1 MTNLREWHEKSKRIE
16 RMLSLLQ
23 LMAADAL
30 LYKDDHPK
38 FQATLERVK
47 NAINQTIANINHI
60 ELKIVQNDLIY
71 DNLPLQNHL
80 MTTETFR
87 QSMLE
92 RGIESLIFTP
102 GITGEELLEYAH
114 FMRLSFTELR
124 RIGNLSKY
132 FRDKGLTHIRI
143 ARLVDMRMTGASEN
157 FVGLPMLLKNL
168 HNFRKENLHIIEDM
182 HKEARVA
189 RVLDID
195 AAQYIVE
202 QCLSQSA
209 ESSVT
214 LLALNA
220 VRSADSYTST
230 HSLNTCILSICF
242 ARYLRLDEELLPKI
256 GVACLLHDIGKM
268 FIPEK
273 ILNKPGKLSP
283 EEWTIMENHTT
294 LGARFL
300 LGIPDV
306 PPIAPLVAFEHHM
319 QFDKSG
325 YPRVQDGYDVNIVS
339 MITTLSDFYDA
350 LTTTR
355 PYKRAVPPQEAVDM
369 LSKFQG
375 SRMEPRL
382 KNHFINMLGPYP
394 VGTTLQLQD
403 GSIVLVTAP
412 NPEIPDRP
420 MAGLIQDSDGNRT
433 ESFPVI
439 DLALKDDSDGYIHS
453 IDSPVDP
460 YMFDISPLDILQKN
474 LIRST
479 EN

>member
-1 MTNLREWHEKSKRIE
+1 MTNLREWNERSKRVE

-23 LMAADAL
+23 LLAADAM
-30 LYKDDHPK
+30 LYQDEHPK
-38 FQATLERVK
+38 FQATLQRVG
-47 NAINQTIANINHI
+47 NAINETIKNINHI

-114 FMRLSFTELR
+114 FMRLSFTRLR
-124 RIGNLSKY
+124 QIGNLSKH
-132 FRDKGLTHIRI
+132 FREKGLTHIRI
-143 ARLVDMRMTGASEN
+143 ARLVDMRMSGTSEN
-157 FVGLPMLLKNL
+157 FVGLPMLLNNL
-168 HNFRKENLHIIEDM
+168 HHFRKENLHTIDDI

-220 VRSADSYTST
+220 VRSTDSYTST
-230 HSLNTCILSICF
+230 HSLNTCILSISF
-242 ARYLRLDEELLPKI
+242 ARYLRLNDDLLPKI

-268 FIPEK
+268 FIAED
-273 ILNKPGKLSP
+273 ILNKPDKLSP
-283 EEWTIMENHTT
+283 EEWAIMEDHTT

-300 LGIPDV
+300 LGISDV

-319 QFDKSG
+319 QFDHSG
-325 YPRVQDGYDVNIVS
+325 YPKPDVGYQVNIVS
-339 MITTLSDFYDA
+339 LIATLADFYDA

-355 PYKRAVPPQEAVDM
+355 PYKRAVSPNEAVDM

-382 KNHFINMLGPYP
+382 KNLFLKMLGPYP
-394 VGTTLQLQD
+394 VGTTLQLED
-403 GSIVLVTAP
+403 GPVVIVTAP

-420 MAGLIQDSDGNRT
+420 MTGIIQDSDGNRI
-433 ESFPVI
+433 ESFPAL
-439 DLALKDDSDGYIHS
+439 DLSVKDAADQYIHT
-453 IDSPVDP
+453 IDTPLDSAL
-460 YMFDISPLDILQKN
+460 FDISPLDVLQKN
-474 LIRST
+474 LIDSSK
-479 EN
+479 N